1 LLRKR
6 SRKGIWIT
14 VAVIAVLGGVA
25 LWYWFGYQ
33 SIVNSSE
40 FKSET
45 VHIAFVEK
53 ERGIVHFLRIDT
65 AKRMIYSVKL
75 PEFAFDSELNRGMN
89 IENPM
94 DVLSFVEE
102 MLGLSSGY
110 RAYAVVTDQ
119 QLAELSEKVLGSA
132 EQDFENF
139 LSSLARRDAKLT
151 DYFTFKKWVNILKP
165 ESNMTPS
172 YLAKLIIEARRSA
185 IRFYEP
191 KTITEKPIKIT
202 VQGRTYERIY
212 LDEDSVNSVKNDVNR

>member
-1 LLRKR
+1 MRKR

-65 AKRMIYSVKL
+65 TKRMIYSVKL
-75 PEFAFDSELNRGMN
+75 PEFAFDSELNRGMD

-139 LSSLARRDAKLT
+139 LRLLARRDAKLT
-151 DYFTFKKWVNILKP
+151 DYFTFKEWVNILKP

>member
-1 LLRKR
+1 LRKR
-6 SRKGIWIT
+6 SRKGIWIA
-14 VAVIAVLGGVA
+14 VAIIAVLGGVA
-25 LWYWFGYQ
+25 IWYWFGYQ

-40 FKSET
+40 FKSEA
-45 VHIAFVEK
+45 VHIAFIKK

-65 AKRMIYSVKL
+65 AKRMIYSLKL

-102 MLGLSSGY
+102 MLGISSSY
-110 RAYAVVTDQ
+110 RTYAVITDQ
-119 QLAELSEKVLGSA
+119 QLAELSEKVLGRV
-132 EQDFENF
+132 EQDFDSF
-139 LSSLARRDAKLT
+139 LSALARRDGGFT
-151 DYFTFKKWVNILKP
+151 DYFAFKKWASILKP
-165 ESNMTPS
+165 ESNITPG
-172 YLAKLIIEARRSA
+172 YLAKLIIEARKSA

-212 LDEDSVNSVKNDVNR
+212 LNEDSVNSVKNDVNR